1 MKKFYMLVAASFVA
15 ATSFGQRNMDLEL
28 KLTNPANEA
37 TVAQSTSQALGF
49 TVENV
54 GDDLVVGDT
63 VWLYVL
69 NYTTGSLFALDG
81 TPGGAN
87 YFLVDATTA
96 PLFNTQ
102 VLNSTVL
109 NGGTP
114 LTFNTAAAGF
124 NDGDTVAV
132 VVDFG
137 SVASNPGVETNFMN
151 NFEYFFL
158 DLSLSLKP
166 LEGDGLSLIA
176 FPNPAS
182 TQLTVMAKEEISSI
196 TITNLEG
203 KVVLTST
210 SNKVNIAEL
219 TSGVYIYEVTT
230 VTGLKAVKKFMKN

>member
-1 MKKFYMLVAASFVA
+1 MKKIYMFAVATLFA
-15 ATSFGQRNMDLEL
+15 ATSFCQRNMDLEL

-49 TVENV
+49 TIENV

-69 NYTTGSLFALDG
+69 NYTSGTLYSMTGVAGS
-81 TPGGAN
+81 AN
-87 YFLVDATTA
+87 YYLVDATTA

-109 NGGTP
+109 NGGTHM
-114 LTFNTAAAGF
+114 TFNTAATGF

-132 VVDFG
+132 VTDFG
-137 SVASNPGVETNFMN
+137 AVASNPGTDANFTN
-151 NFEYFFL
+151 NFEWFYL
-158 DLSLSLKP
+158 DQSLSVKP
-166 LEGDGLSLIA
+166 LESDGLSLIA

-230 VTGLKAVKKFMKN
+230 VSGLKAVKKFMKN